1 MVNTE
6 KGEVK
11 LHVIQMDKK
20 KKKNKKQV
28 WKIFIEFYD
37 IKQEWLARK
46 SKISQSLISL
56 LILDHSRTPK
66 PTTANKIIK
75 VLREFEPNIKMKD
88 LW

>member
-1 MVNTE
+1 MLFKWLKEETKYKTE
-6 KGEVK
+6 FGNFLE
-11 LHVIQMDKK
+11 M
-20 KKKNKKQV
+20 
-28 WKIFIEFYD
+28 YD
-37 IKQEWLARK
+37 IKKEWLARK

-56 LILDHSRTPK
+56 LIWDHSRTPK